1 MKKIV
6 IAAIVASIAFGSMAP
21 VFAQDAKQNTQ
32 GQEQAA
38 PEQPRKTALYSG
50 VVQEVDLKEKI
61 VMVGK
66 PKSELGMAFH
76 ASEARLV
83 GYKKLK
89 DIKPGDKVKVEYD
102 AIKARTFAVTITKE
116 E

>member
-1 MKKIV
+1 M
-6 IAAIVASIAFGSMAP
+6 STG
-21 VFAQDAKQNTQ
+21 FAQDATQ
-32 GQEQAA
+32 PSQGEQQAA
-38 PEQPRKTALYSG
+38 QEQPRKTALYSG

-76 ASEARLV
+76 ASEAKLV

-89 DIKPGDKVKVEYD
+89 DIKPGDKVKVEFD